1 MAFTDELNPV
11 FIKIAL
17 EDIVYLKAILE
28 GYEELGVIRTLNRL
42 AGEIVILSPAS
53 MSADLELL
61 LQALQSEIQFRII
74 PPPQDICEDWLLS
87 EYLETEA

>member
-1 MAFTDELNPV
+1 MTQIDDLNPV

-53 MSADLELL
+53 MAPDLNLL
-61 LQALQSEIQFRII
+61 LEALKSEINFRII
-74 PPPQDICEDWLLS
+74 PPPKDICEDWLLS
-87 EYLETEA
+87 EYLSDSI